1 MALSP
6 VGRDPVFK
14 SMSRHRLAVS
24 IAFLAFGAA
33 CGSWVPR
40 LPAIK
45 DQLKITDGQVGL
57 ALLAFAAGAVA
68 GAALSRMILARG
80 ARRFVRI
87 GTLALCAALIGPGF
101 AKGLTALIASLVV
114 MGVCAGFLDVLENAQ
129 AAELERNTGRPLIN
143 GFHGFWSL
151 GAIVGSVT
159 AGAAAYAG
167 VAPLPQFIAAGGLI
181 AAGSAAFLRELP
193 DTRSGSIHATSLA
206 GGRLRWTGSVTAV
219 AAIALCGIL
228 VEGASD
234 WSALYLRELSQAS
247 DAVAAA
253 GFACFWAA
261 ATLTRFRADLLTA
274 HTSPAAVARLGALVA
289 TCGIALAVAF
299 PALPGPLIGFALA
312 GVGAA
317 VLVPLAFSAAANLG
331 QSGTALTLVTST
343 GYVGS
348 IVGPALIGAVA
359 DHAGL
364 RFGICIPLLAAV
376 IVVAL
381 AGALRLP
388 R

>member
-1 MALSP
+1 
-6 VGRDPVFK
+6 
-14 SMSRHRLAVS
+14 MSRHRLAVS

-101 AKGLTALIASLVV
+101 AKGLTALVASLVV

-167 VAPLPQFIAAGGLI
+167 VAPLPQFIAAGAL
-181 AAGSAAFLRELP
+181 
-193 DTRSGSIHATSLA
+193 LA
-206 GGRLRWTGSVTAV
+206 
-219 AAIALCGIL
+219 
-228 VEGASD
+228 
-234 WSALYLRELSQAS
+234 
-247 DAVAAA
+247 
-253 GFACFWAA
+253 
-261 ATLTRFRADLLTA
+261 
-274 HTSPAAVARLGALVA
+274 
-289 TCGIALAVAF
+289 
-299 PALPGPLIGFALA
+299 PGP
-312 GVGAA
+312 
-317 VLVPLAFSAAANLG
+317 PPFSI
-331 QSGTALTLVTST
+331 SRPKPP
-343 GYVGS
+343 
-348 IVGPALIGAVA
+348 PAP
-359 DHAGL
+359 H
-364 RFGICIPLLAAV
+364 
-376 IVVAL
+376 
-381 AGALRLP
+381 
-388 R
+388 

>member
-1 MALSP
+1 
-6 VGRDPVFK
+6 
-14 SMSRHRLAVS
+14 MSRRRLAIS

-45 DQLKITDGQVGL
+45 DQLKLTDGQVGL

-68 GAALSRMILARG
+68 GSALSRLILARG
-80 ARRFVRI
+80 ARRFVRV
-87 GTLALCAALIGPGF
+87 GTIALCAALIGPGL
-101 AKGLTALIASLVV
+101 AMDLTVLIASLVV

-129 AAELERNTGRPLIN
+129 AAELERNAGRHLIN

-167 VAPLPQFIAAGGLI
+167 VAPLPQFIAAAVLI
-181 AAGSAAFLRELP
+181 AAGSAAFLRDLP
-193 DTRSGSIHATSLA
+193 DTRSGATHARSMA
-206 GGRLRWTGSVTAV
+206 AGRLRWTGSVAAV
-219 AAIALCGIL
+219 AVIALCGIL

-234 WSALYLRELSQAS
+234 WSALYLREFSRAS
-247 DAVAAA
+247 EAVAAA

-261 ATLTRFRADLLTA
+261 STLARFRADLLTA
-274 HTSPAAVARLGALVA
+274 HTSPGVVARLGALVA
-289 TCGIALAVAF
+289 AGGIGLAVAF

-312 GVGAA
+312 GIGAA

-331 QSGTALTLVTST
+331 QSGTALMLVTST

-364 RFGICIPLLAAV
+364 RFGICIPLLAA
-376 IVVAL
+376 IVVLTL
-381 AGALRLP
+381 AGALRIP